1 MNRYEMK
8 KIAYGSDLKNR
19 ALQVLLYLIDRSN
32 KEGTCFP
39 AIPTIARELHIGVS
53 TVKRALGELV
63 EAGFIVKES
72 RFRENKGQSS
82 NLYTIILIENN
93 ERQKPELIDDEKQMG
108 TVVTKSV
115 ANTELLNSL
124 NYKRYEYRYNG
135 GLELCEIRLIHGVR
149 NHGSDII
156 SSLLEDWT
164 GEEVNLI
171 PP

>member
-53 TVKRALGELV
+53 TVKRILGELI

-72 RFRENKGQSS
+72 RFRENRGQSS

-93 ERQKPELIDDEKQMG
+93 EKKKPELIDNGKQMG
-108 TVVTKSV
+108 TVDTKSV
-115 ANTELLNSL
+115 ASIELLNSL
-124 NYKRYEYRYNG
+124 NHKRCECRYNEG
-135 GLELCEIRLIHGVR
+135 FGFGEIRLIYGVLSHGC
-149 NHGSDII
+149 DII

-164 GEEVNLI
+164 GEEANLI